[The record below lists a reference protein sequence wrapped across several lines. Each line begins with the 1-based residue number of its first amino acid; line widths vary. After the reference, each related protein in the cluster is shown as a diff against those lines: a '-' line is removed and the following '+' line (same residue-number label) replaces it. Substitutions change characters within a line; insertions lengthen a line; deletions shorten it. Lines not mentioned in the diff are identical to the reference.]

1 MFDHFRTLFLYTFQI
16 NATIL
21 YLFPLS
27 LKLQH
32 QPIMLATILTALTAI
47 FRSYP
52 CVGDIGFYMALLPI
66 WKNCSKCECGIVFF
80 FKFTWYTFLS
90 SFFCSYVAQLCC
102 GCYIFGHLGFGTN
115 RLALMDLCK
124 LSQRQFLLWCD
135 PYILHSTGKFF
146 VPLNFL
152 LYFPNH

>member
-66 WKNCSKCECGIVFF
+66 WKNCSKCTHFYLLFSVVMSHNFVVGA
-80 FKFTWYTFLS
+80 TFLVTS
-90 SFFCSYVAQLCC
+90 VLAPTVWHLWIYANSANANFYFGVTLIFCTAQVSFLC
-102 GCYIFGHLGFGTN
+102 L
-115 RLALMDLCK
+115 
-124 LSQRQFLLWCD
+124 
-135 PYILHSTGKFF
+135 
-146 VPLNFL
+146 LNFF
-152 LYFPNH
+152 YISNVSFR